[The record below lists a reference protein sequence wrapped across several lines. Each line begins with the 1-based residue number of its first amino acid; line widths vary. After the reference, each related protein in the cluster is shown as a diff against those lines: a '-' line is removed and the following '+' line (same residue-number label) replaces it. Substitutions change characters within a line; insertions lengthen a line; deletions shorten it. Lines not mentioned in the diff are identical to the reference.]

1 MAYNEQMAERVRESL
16 GAKAPFSEKKMF
28 GGLALM
34 VRGNMCLGVLG
45 DSVMARVGRERHR
58 EMLERE
64 HVREMDFT
72 GKPMA
77 GYVYVDPDGI
87 DDDADLE
94 FVVDCCLEFNA
105 SLPAK

>member
-1 MAYNEQMAERVRESL
+1 MAYDERVAERVRESL

-45 DSVMARVGRERHR
+45 DAVMARIGPERYA
-58 EMLERE
+58 EMLARE

-72 GKPMA
+72 GRPMN
-77 GYVYVDPDGI
+77 GYVFVDPPGFEA
-87 DDDADLE
+87 DADLE
-94 FVVDCCLEFNA
+94 FVVDCCLAFNA
-105 SLPAK
+105 GLPAK